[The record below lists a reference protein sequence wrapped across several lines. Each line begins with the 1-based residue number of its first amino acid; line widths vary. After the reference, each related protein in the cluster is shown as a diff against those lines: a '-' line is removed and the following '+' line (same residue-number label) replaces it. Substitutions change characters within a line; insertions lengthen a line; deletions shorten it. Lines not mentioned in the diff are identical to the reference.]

1 MNRPKRWL
9 RSKELQAKKLYSN
22 ERESCARTAPPTV
35 FISPRSDWLESWHA
49 WKSLSHFHAQTPPPS
64 AMVHWQD
71 SEIDSFV
78 QLLPTAKRVS
88 GGYFPGTLLLNLVII
103 SGRQSV
109 RQVNEMLRTSG
120 SKSTIVNNKLSSSRK
135 VDDGSKFVMNPR
147 VPKCAR
153 CRNHGVMSGD

>member
-1 MNRPKRWL
+1 M
-9 RSKELQAKKLYSN
+9 
-22 ERESCARTAPPTV
+22 
-35 FISPRSDWLESWHA
+35 
-49 WKSLSHFHAQTPPPS
+49 
-64 AMVHWQD
+64 
-71 SEIDSFV
+71 
-78 QLLPTAKRVS
+78 PTAKRVS

-120 SKSTIVNNKLSSSRK
+120 SKSTSVNNKLSSSRK